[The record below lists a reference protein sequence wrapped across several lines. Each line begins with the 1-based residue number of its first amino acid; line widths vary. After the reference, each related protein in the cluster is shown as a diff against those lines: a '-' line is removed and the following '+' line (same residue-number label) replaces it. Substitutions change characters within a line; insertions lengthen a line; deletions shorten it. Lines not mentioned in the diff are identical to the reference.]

1 MIGGKYHDTRRR
13 HYRGALRA
21 AGAGNREVGETMRS
35 PLESLLD
42 QQMRLCRLPA
52 FVTEYRFDNRPKP
65 RNWRFDFAW
74 PDRRVAVEVEG
85 GVWSQGRHTRAQG
98 FISDTEK
105 YNAAVM
111 QGWRVL
117 RYTRDAIES
126 GRAITEIEQILQRE
140 PATAAR

>member
-1 MIGGKYHDTRRR
+1 
-13 HYRGALRA
+13 
-21 AGAGNREVGETMRS
+21 MRS
-35 PLESLLD
+35 PLEVLLD
-42 QQMRLCRLPA
+42 QQMRLCHLPV
-52 FVTEYRFDNRPKP
+52 FVTEYRFDNRDCP

-74 PDRRVAVEVEG
+74 PDRHVAVEVEG
-85 GVWSQGRHTRAQG
+85 GVWSQGRHTRGQG

-126 GRAITEIEQILQRE
+126 GRAITEIEQILRRE